1 MRGREGWVQG
11 KKIKFTYLSEHNFM
25 CSKNLPS
32 IDTGKS
38 NDLEGSKTPKN
49 GLKKLFRENKESEP

>member
-1 MRGREGWVQG
+1 
-11 KKIKFTYLSEHNFM
+11 M